1 VQRRHLRARDA
12 TPLAPAASSPASSPP
27 SYSQPPAFVHFTTSF
42 SGLKSQLECRRVN
55 FINNPTNQDEI
66 PKPSPEGSQSLTFSS
81 LASSHDRLTKMSE
94 ERLWKFQRPEW
105 MNSAYIRSAGV
116 YTAGGLVRFLFLFLL
131 PSRVYPFQIHNPR
144 YDHMPPGGSPSAFR
158 TRWNVQSAQ
167 RKQR

>member
-1 VQRRHLRARDA
+1 VTQL
-12 TPLAPAASSPASSPP
+12 LAPAASSPAPP
-27 SYSQPPAFVHFTTSF
+27 STHSNQLSYLLRRAS
-42 SGLKSQLECRRVN
+42 SGLKSQLECRRVK

-66 PKPSPEGSQSLTFSS
+66 PKPSPEGSQSLSLGS
-81 LASSHDRLTKMSE
+81 LASSHDTLTKMSE

-116 YTAGGLVRFLFLFLL
+116 YTAGGLVRFFFFLL
-131 PSRVYPFQIHNPR
+131 PSLCLFFPDPQPR
-144 YDHMPPGGSPSAFR
+144 YDHMPPGGSLSAFR